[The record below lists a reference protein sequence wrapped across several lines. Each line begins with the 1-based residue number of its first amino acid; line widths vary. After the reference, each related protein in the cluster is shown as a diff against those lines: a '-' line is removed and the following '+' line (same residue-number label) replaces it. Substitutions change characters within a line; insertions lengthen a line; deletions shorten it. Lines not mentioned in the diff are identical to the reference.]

1 MPFLLTGATDVK
13 EMKRSRCAAGHK
25 ALWHEEFGGLPSNEF
40 FTALDPILDGM
51 RERMFSKTYTSD
63 VSAGK
68 LSAEWAERLGLPTNV
83 EVAVGAFDAH
93 MGAVGAQAEPIFWLK
108 LWVLLPVIFW

>member
-1 MPFLLTGATDVK
+1 
-13 EMKRSRCAAGHK
+13 MKRSRCAAGHK

-40 FTALDPILDGM
+40 FTALDPILDGL

-83 EVAVGAFDAH
+83 EVAVGAFDATW
-93 MGAVGAQAEPIFWLK
+93 VRLVPRQNRIFWLK
-108 LWVLLPVIFW
+108 LWAHPLVIFW